1 MIWWKELDSNQ
12 RPPAY
17 RAGALPTE
25 LPFQMVAVENLEG
38 CCDAHLVGSKRSLAP
53 LLLSTRQATSPLTPA
68 MRQYL
73 IWAERGKTASETA
86 DIVGRKYCTIKNV
99 LSQALERLGCSNKTD
114 AIRLARANG
123 WL

>member
-1 MIWWKELDSNQ
+1 
-12 RPPAY
+12 
-17 RAGALPTE
+17 
-25 LPFQMVAVENLEG
+25 
-38 CCDAHLVGSKRSLAP
+38 
-53 LLLSTRQATSPLTPA
+53 